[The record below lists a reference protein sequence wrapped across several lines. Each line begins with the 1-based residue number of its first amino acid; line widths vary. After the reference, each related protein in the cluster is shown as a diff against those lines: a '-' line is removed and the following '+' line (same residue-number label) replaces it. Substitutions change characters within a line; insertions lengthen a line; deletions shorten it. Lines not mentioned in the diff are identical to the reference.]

1 MGIDNPDF
9 KNDSSIG
16 FYPDISVLAF
26 ELWQVKAGTL
36 FDAILVTDDEEYARA
51 YGNESFHEL
60 FWHEKKFRDE
70 AIRASIRKM
79 YQDTDGD
86 EDDDDDEDGDDDDDD
101 DHDDDEAD
109 DEDDYDYEGD
119 DQYEDEDEDEEEDRG
134 DDDNDGDDDD
144 SDSSGGEDG
153 EDDDDEDDDG
163 DDDEEEVV
171 AENKE

>member
-86 EDDDDDEDGDDDDDD
+86 EDDDDDEDGDDDD
-101 DHDDDEAD
+101 HDDDEAD

-134 DDDNDGDDDD
+134 DGDNDGDDDD
-144 SDSSGGEDG
+144 SEGGKDG
-153 EDDDDEDDDG
+153 EDDDDEDDD
-163 DDDEEEVV
+163 EEEVA
-171 AENKE
+171 AEYKEEL

>member
-1 MGIDNPDF
+1 MGDNPDF

-86 EDDDDDEDGDDDDDD
+86 EDDDDDD
-101 DHDDDEAD
+101 
-109 DEDDYDYEGD
+109 
-119 DQYEDEDEDEEEDRG
+119 DEEEDRG

-144 SDSSGGEDG
+144 SDSSGGQDG
-153 EDDDDEDDDG
+153 EDDDDEDEDG

-171 AENKE
+171 A